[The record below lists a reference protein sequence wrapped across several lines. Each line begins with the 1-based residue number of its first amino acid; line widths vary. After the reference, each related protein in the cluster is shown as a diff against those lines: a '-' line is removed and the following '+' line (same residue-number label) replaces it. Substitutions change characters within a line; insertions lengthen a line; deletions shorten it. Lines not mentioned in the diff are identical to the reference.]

1 VAKTPKPGQ
10 KQTLKPTKKGQ
21 KPIKFTTGGLHAST
35 GTPQGQPI
43 PPGKM
48 AQAASGALGP
58 KAKAQAQFAKNVL
71 TGPKKGSR
79 KGKSK

>member
-1 VAKTPKPGQ
+1 MAAKTPKPGQ

-35 GTPQGQPI
+35 GTPQGKPI

-48 AQAASGALGP
+48 QQALSGDLGP
-58 KAKAQAQFAKNVL
+58 KAKAQANFAKNVL
-71 TGPKKGSR
+71 TGPKK
-79 KGKSK
+79 KGKKSS